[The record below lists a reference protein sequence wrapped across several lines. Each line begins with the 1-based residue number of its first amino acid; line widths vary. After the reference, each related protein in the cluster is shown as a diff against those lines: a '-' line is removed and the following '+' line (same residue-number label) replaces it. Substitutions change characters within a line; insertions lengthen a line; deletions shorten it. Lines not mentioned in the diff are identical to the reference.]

1 MRRPAT
7 VRDALL
13 VALTVAA
20 GAVDAISYLG
30 LGGIFTANMTGNMV
44 LLAIAVG
51 SGAGPQALRAGVSL
65 IAFSAG
71 VFVSARI
78 IRAPQGASLWPR
90 RITTTLT
97 VVALLQGGV
106 LAGWLATSAHPSGAV
121 EGGLIALS
129 ALAMG
134 AQGSAIRT
142 MNVSGVST
150 TWLTGTLVGLV
161 TQIAVWSGS
170 RGEKALRAGVL
181 IALLAGAAAAA
192 VLLTKARSL
201 APILPLALTVSVV
214 VVASVAFE
222 KNEF

>member
-78 IRAPQGASLWPR
+78 IRAPQAASLWPR

-161 TQIAVWSGS
+161 TQIAVRSGS

>member
-1 MRRPAT
+1 MRRAPA
-7 VRDALL
+7 VRDGLL
-13 VALTVAA
+13 VALTAAA

-44 LLAIAVG
+44 LLALAAG

-65 IAFSAG
+65 VAFSAG
-71 VFVSARI
+71 VFVAARI
-78 IRAPQGASLWPR
+78 IRAPGDPSIWPR
-90 RITTTLT
+90 RITTTLA
-97 VVALLQGGV
+97 VVAVLQGGV
-106 LAGWLATSAHPSGAV
+106 LAGWLATSAHPTGAV

-150 TWLTGTLVGLV
+150 TYLTGTLVGLV

-170 RGEKALRAGVL
+170 RGERARRAGVL
-181 IALLAGAAAAA
+181 VALLAGAAVAA
-192 VLLTKARSL
+192 VLLTNARSL

-214 VVASVAFE
+214 VIASAE
-222 KNEF
+222 LHERGL

>member
-1 MRRPAT
+1 MRRPSA

-44 LLAIAVG
+44 LLAIAAG

-71 VFVSARI
+71 VFASARI
-78 IRAPQGASLWPR
+78 IRAPHDVSLWPR

-97 VVALLQGGV
+97 VVAVLQGGV

-150 TWLTGTLVGLV
+150 TYLTGTLVGLV
-161 TQIAVWSGS
+161 TQIAVWSEA
-170 RGEKALRAGVL
+170 RHEKVRRAGVL
-181 IALLAGAAAAA
+181 VALLAGAAVAA

-201 APILPLALTVSVV
+201 APILPLALTVAVV
-214 VVASVAFE
+214 VVASVVFE

>member
-1 MRRPAT
+1 MRRQSA

-44 LLAIAVG
+44 LLALAAG
-51 SGAGPQALRAGVSL
+51 SGAGAQALRAGVSL
-65 IAFSAG
+65 VAFSAG
-71 VFVSARI
+71 VFVSARL
-78 IRAPQGASLWPR
+78 IRTPYDASIWPR

-97 VVALLQGGV
+97 VVAVLQGGV

-150 TWLTGTLVGLV
+150 TYLTGTLVGLV
-161 TQIAVWSGS
+161 TQVAVWTGA
-170 RGEKALRAGVL
+170 RHEKVRRASVL
-181 IALLAGAAAAA
+181 IALLAGAAVAA
-192 VLLTKARSL
+192 VLLVNARSL
-201 APILPLALTVSVV
+201 APILPVALTVSVV

-222 KNEF
+222 KNEL

>member
-1 MRRPAT
+1 MKRLSV

-44 LLAIAVG
+44 LLALAAG
-51 SGAGPQALRAGVSL
+51 SGAGSQALRAGISL
-65 IAFSAG
+65 VAFSAG

-78 IRAPQGASLWPR
+78 MRAPDDVSLWPR
-90 RITTTLT
+90 RITTTLA
-97 VVALLQGGV
+97 VVATLQAGV

-121 EGGLIALS
+121 EGGLISLS

-150 TWLTGTLVGLV
+150 TYLTGTLVGLV
-161 TQIAVWSGS
+161 TQVAVWSGS
-170 RGEKALRAGVL
+170 RGEAARRAGVL
-181 IALLAGAAAAA
+181 VALLAGASVAA
-192 VLLTKARSL
+192 VLLVNVRSL
-201 APILPLALTVSVV
+201 APILPLALTVSVIM
-214 VVASVAFE
+214 VASVAFAQRVG
-222 KNEF
+222 

>member
-1 MRRPAT
+1 MRRPSV

-44 LLAIAVG
+44 LLALAAG
-51 SGAGPQALRAGVSL
+51 SGAGSQALRAGISL
-65 IAFSAG
+65 VAFSAG

-78 IRAPQGASLWPR
+78 MRAPDDVSLWPR
-90 RITTTLT
+90 RITTTLA
-97 VVALLQGGV
+97 VVATLQAGV

-121 EGGLIALS
+121 EGGLISLS

-150 TWLTGTLVGLV
+150 TYLTGTLVGLV
-161 TQIAVWSGS
+161 TQLAVWSGS
-170 RGEKALRAGVL
+170 RGEAARRAGVL
-181 IALLAGAAAAA
+181 VALLAGAAVAA
-192 VLLTKARSL
+192 VLLVNVRSL
-201 APILPLALTVSVV
+201 APILPLALTVSVI
-214 VVASVAFE
+214 VVASVAFARRVG
-222 KNEF
+222 

>member
-44 LLAIAVG
+44 LLAIAAG

-78 IRAPQGASLWPR
+78 IRAPHDASLWPR
-90 RITTTLT
+90 RITTTLA
-97 VVALLQGGV
+97 VVSVLQGGV
-106 LAGWLATSAHPSGAV
+106 LAGWLATSARPSGAV

-170 RGEKALRAGVL
+170 RGEKARRAGVL
-181 IALLAGAAAAA
+181 VALLAGAAAAA